1 MEGTEVGSR
10 RMTTPACEDADA
22 IKARLAELQRER
34 DAARGWQEPS
44 AIPTPAA
51 DPIEAASDAIEAAS
65 DAIVAAWDAALQGA
79 EPICCCVI
87 SSRGFLYPNEL
98 CPVHGRT
105 RPNMFSA
112 YEQAVGVA
120 RLDRNIAAAD
130 AAAYSRED
138 VMPDLMPLD
147 HAYDALSDAV
157 TRFHNEML
165 RCGIKSLPP
174 LEWAKEFASW
184 FSPYDF
190 AEQYRCT
197 LKNLAEWDR
206 REAERRT

>member
-87 SSRGFLYPNEL
+87 SSRGF
-98 CPVHGRT
+98 R
-105 RPNMFSA
+105 
-112 YEQAVGVA
+112 QAVGVA